1 MSNKQFCGI
10 MPALVTPIRDD
21 GSIREEAARSLIEST
36 IARGVNGFY
45 ICGATGEGPVMSEE
59 SRMRMAEIAVDQ
71 VKGRVA
77 VINHVGACDARSA
90 VRLAKHAE
98 EIGCDAISS
107 VPPNFYYSHAENEI
121 FNYYKALSDAC
132 TKPLLVY
139 ATGMFAQAD
148 IVPMIARLME
158 LDTVIGLKFTR
169 YNYYEMQRIAQL
181 NGGDVNVINGPDE
194 MLICGLTMGADAGI
208 GSTYNVMPG
217 EFVKLYN
224 SFRMGDLATAQAQQL
239 KINRAIEIILRHSL
253 FPSLKHML
261 TVQGF
266 EVGEPVFPTK
276 RFTQEETQALMKD
289 LNAIR
294 FFEDY
299 Q

>member
-10 MPALVTPIRDD
+10 MPALITPINDD
-21 GSIREEAARSLIEST
+21 GSIREEAARKLIEST
-36 IARGVNGFY
+36 IEKGVSGFY
-45 ICGATGEGPVMSEE
+45 ICGSTGEGPVMSEE
-59 SRMRMAEIAVDQ
+59 SRMRMAEITVDQ

-90 VRLAKHAE
+90 VRLARHAE

-107 VPPNFYYSHAENEI
+107 VPPNFYYSHEENEI

-139 ATGMFAQAD
+139 ATAMFKQAD
-148 IVPMIARLME
+148 IVPMISRLME

-169 YNYYEMQRIAQL
+169 FNYFEMHRIAEL
-181 NGGDVNVINGPDE
+181 NGGDINVINGPDE

-224 SFRMGDLATAQAQQL
+224 SFKSGDLATAQAQQF
-239 KINRAIEIILRHSL
+239 KINHAIEIMLRHSL
-253 FPSLKHML
+253 FPALKHML

-266 EVGEPVFPTK
+266 DVGEPVFPTK
-276 RFTQEETQALMKD
+276 RFTPAESDALMKD

-299 Q
+299 K

>member
-10 MPALVTPIRDD
+10 MPALITPINDD

-36 IARGVNGFY
+36 IAKGVSGFY
-45 ICGATGEGPVMSEE
+45 ICGSTGEGPVMSEE
-59 SRMRMAEIAVDQ
+59 SRMRMAEITVDQ

-90 VRLAKHAE
+90 VRLARHAE
-98 EIGCDAISS
+98 KIGCDAISS
-107 VPPNFYYSHAENEI
+107 VPPNFYYSHEENEV

-132 TKPLLVY
+132 AKPLLVY
-139 ATGMFAQAD
+139 ATGMFKQAD

-169 YNYYEMQRIAQL
+169 YNYYEMHRIVEL
-181 NGGDVNVINGPDE
+181 NGGDINVINGPDE

-224 SFRMGDLATAQAQQL
+224 SFKSGDLATAQAQQF
-239 KINRAIEIILRHSL
+239 KINHAIEIMLRHSL
-253 FPSLKHML
+253 FPALKHML

-266 EVGEPVFPTK
+266 DVGLPVFPTK
-276 RFTQEETQALMKD
+276 RFTKEEERALMND

-299 Q
+299 R